1 MGSDLNICSKG
12 HPTSPSVGTLM
23 HPVSRI
29 LPMMKPCYNHYG
41 MAPLPYGLG
50 CVADRSDSASALS
63 GKTFGSKS
71 TMQWKVVSYT
81 GRQDDSCGS
90 ATASGS
96 TMYIP

>member
-41 MAPLPYGLG
+41 MAPPPLRARLCGRPLGFGLG
-50 CVADRSDSASALS
+50 SQRENIWL
-63 GKTFGSKS
+63 
-71 TMQWKVVSYT
+71 KVNNAVE
-81 GRQDDSCGS
+81 GRVIHR
-90 ATASGS
+90 A
-96 TMYIP
+96 PR